1 MFSVPNILDMAM
13 TIQILLI
20 GTILIVFISNQITS
34 LIGRL
39 EILPSPLLLIIHLNI
54 ICFLYHFLKSVI
66 LWLELQKSVYNFDR
80 NMYLDTSILVG
91 PIIGITS
98 AYIRPFIDNYSLSYT
113 FFDTTKTFPQKRE

>member
-34 LIGRL
+34 FIEQFVNFL
-39 EILPSPLLLIIHLNI
+39 PLLLIIHLNI

-98 AYIRPFIDNYSLSYT
+98 AYIRRFIDNYYLSYVW
-113 FFDTTKTFPQKRE
+113 FVKKTP